1 MTVVETSFSN
11 EQRRQPRVQINHVSK
26 YHREGGITYL
36 KAKEWLVVLLRDVHL
51 EANSNLKYIWNVFQL
66 YERSWWPQNGWVLS
80 LNSFEFRTFNSTK
93 KHENFAKLRQWFFF
107 LSLWTALRDR
117 KYFVITQYKKLSWK
131 LFCIISRRIRSLF
144 GVKKPGVSST

>member
-1 MTVVETSFSN
+1 MAMTVVETSFSN

-26 YHREGGITYL
+26 YHREGGITCL

-66 YERSWWPQNGWVLS
+66 YERTWWPQNGWVLS

-107 LSLWTALRDR
+107 S
-117 KYFVITQYKKLSWK
+117 FVVDCVK
-131 LFCIISRRIRSLF
+131 RSQVFRNYTIQEAFLE
-144 GVKKPGVSST
+144 TLLYNLA